1 MNRSTVLKR
10 LHVQLVSYQFHNASK
25 LLLTFQNVHG
35 PLQQHA
41 IDVLLTYQRLMM
53 GALTQ
58 EFSVRYDLIIR
69 NTSNDDQNYAG
80 EFRMM
85 RRKIQTPGQV
95 RFTVTMAKIAA
106 MDGIIEIAR
115 DDRNWTQGNPGAETD
130 LQA

>member
-53 GALTQ
+53 G
-58 EFSVRYDLIIR
+58 VRYDLIIR